1 MGAEFREDEKVLAI
15 NGGDGCTTLQM
26 PFMLLNCQLQMV
38 KMVNFMLGL
47 FAANFLKSRLE
58 H

>member
-1 MGAEFREDEKVLAI
+1 MGAEFWEDEKVLEI
-15 NGGDGCTTLQM
+15 DGGDGCATVQM